1 MLRKGRPISSDGES
15 LRRCSLGSH
24 ARAEGA
30 AGDLP
35 ARGGGRR
42 RLSVHAYGREEV
54 QDLLDEL
61 APRARQGFPYGLSV
75 YPPERLRPKDT
86 DAAELRVDAVAWA
99 LTAAWCG
106 NVAAWLATY
115 ALDGHDSHAEQA
127 AEIVRGAAALEAR
140 ADHLP
145 KRAALPLARDLGLLL
160 YNCVSNGGTDF
171 CPAEARAIIESI
183 RYQLAEQA
191 AEAKTGEER

>member
-1 MLRKGRPISSDGES
+1 MHE
-15 LRRCSLGSH
+15 
-24 ARAEGA
+24 RAEGA
-30 AGDLP
+30 PGDLP
-35 ARGGGRR
+35 ARRGGGR

-75 YPPERLRPKDT
+75 YPPERLRPKEAS
-86 DAAELRVDAVAWA
+86 AAELRVDAVAWA

-106 NVAAWLATY
+106 NVGAWLATY
-115 ALDGHDSHAEQA
+115 ALDGHDGHAEQA

-140 ADHLP
+140 ADRLP

-171 CPAEARAIIESI
+171 CPAEARAIIESM

-191 AEAKTGEER
+191 AEPRTGDRW